1 MKKKKKKKDLH
12 IKKVEMVVSKQ
23 GPLQPRFHP

>member
-1 MKKKKKKKDLH
+1 MIKKKYDFH
-12 IKKVEMVVSKQ
+12 IKKAEMVVSKQ